1 MCELCELPSSEIRI
15 WEREAA
21 GAASLPREV
30 FSFGGRRLLAEDL
43 ATGAGERVVAL
54 SCDGMRM
61 VLLELADFLGV
72 AEEASGVGMAL
83 VVVNGS
89 LIQLSQSSFRS
100 RLPMFHAYILVEVT
114 LIGVSSAG

>member
-1 MCELCELPSSEIRI
+1 MCELCELLSSEIRS

-21 GAASLPREV
+21 GARSLPREM
-30 FSFGGRRLLAEDL
+30 FSFPGRRLLAEDL
-43 ATGAGERVVAL
+43 ATGASERVVTL

-72 AEEASGVGMAL
+72 AEEASGGVRPL

-89 LIQLSQSSFRS
+89 LIRLSQSSF
-100 RLPMFHAYILVEVT
+100 
-114 LIGVSSAG
+114 